1 MMTDKIEPID
11 ADIWALREKKGKL
24 KIPNDQIFIINNII
38 SADTCDKF
46 IDFID
51 NNANLIETW
60 GDSKNVQCRYCI
72 LGDDKDNV
80 HKEKEYD
87 DIIYEITCKIVS
99 FFMKFGIEI
108 KNDSGYCLR
117 KIYGSTRFHTD
128 GIYNNSS
135 EKNNYRMMSVII
147 ALNDD
152 YEEGE
157 FFFPT
162 QEKSC
167 KLKKGQCIAF
177 PPYWTHEHGVTA
189 PKNGVRYTINTWLG
203 NN

>member
-1 MMTDKIEPID
+1 MTDDIKPID
-11 ADIWALREKKGKL
+11 TDIWSIREKKGKI
-24 KIPNDQIFIINNII
+24 KIPNDQIFIIDDIIPVNI
-38 SADTCDKF
+38 CDKF

-51 NNANLIETW
+51 NNADHEETW
-60 GDSKNVQCRYCI
+60 GEVENVQCKYCI
-72 LGDDKDNV
+72 LGDDKGRI
-80 HKEKEYD
+80 HKEYD
-87 DIIYEITCKIVS
+87 DIVYEITCKIVN
-99 FFMKFGIEI
+99 FFEKFGIDI

-117 KIYGSTRFHTD
+117 KIYGSTRFHVD
-128 GIYNNSS
+128 GIFNDS
-135 EKNNYRMMSVII
+135 KDRDNYRIMSVII

-152 YEEGE
+152 YEGGE

-189 PKNGVRYTINTWLG
+189 PQNGVRYTINTWLG
-203 NN
+203 GN